1 MASRSRKPKGARDRG
16 RDHLSTTTIH
26 PVKIWQAALGE
37 LEVALSKAN
46 FTTWFK
52 NTQILHATETLVIIG
67 VPNTFAQEWLSKK
80 YHVQIIDVLKVHFP
94 DLEKVEYRIA
104 TGTQK
109 PEILEADTAP
119 VTFSPN
125 PISTPTNR
133 ELTRDEEDHG
143 NTLNRAYTFDTF
155 IVGNSNR
162 LAHAAAMAAAERPG
176 TPRYNPLYIYGGVGL
191 GKTHLMQAVG
201 NAILER
207 DPTKRIVYASCESFT
222 TEFIE
227 ALQNKKRDEFK
238 KRYRNADVL
247 LIDDIQFLSSKE
259 ATQEEFFHTFNTLHQ
274 TNRQIIMTSDTR
286 PQSISQLA
294 PRLSSRFGWGM
305 VADIQS
311 PDIETRQAILRYKCE
326 EKGFA
331 LSPDIAEYLAREI
344 ASNIRELEGML
355 NSLITHC
362 ELYQITPSL
371 NLARELI
378 EQSGS
383 AKQTAHLSGET
394 IFRTVADFF
403 SLDLNEL
410 LGKRRH
416 KELVY
421 PRQIAMYLM
430 RIEMG
435 ASFPKIGK
443 ALGGKDHTTIMHG
456 VDKITKELPKTES
469 LQRDLTLLKERL
481 YTL

>member
-1 MASRSRKPKGARDRG
+1 
-16 RDHLSTTTIH
+16 TH
-26 PVKIWQAALGE
+26 PAKVWQAALGE

-52 NTQILHATETLVIIG
+52 NTQILHATETVVTIG

-80 YHVQIIDVLKVHFP
+80 YHVQIIDALKPHYP

-109 PEILEADTAP
+109 PEFPDPESSAP
-119 VTFSPN
+119 VSF
-125 PISTPTNR
+125 TPTANASAAR
-133 ELTRDEEDHG
+133 RVDDEEERG
-143 NTLNRAYTFDTF
+143 SYLNASYTFDTF

-201 NAILER
+201 NTIKKQN
-207 DPTKRIVYASCESFT
+207 PSKRIVYASCEAFT

-227 ALQNKKRDEFK
+227 ALQNKRRDEFK

-326 EKGFA
+326 EKGFV
-331 LSPDIAEYLAREI
+331 LDPEITEYLAREV
-344 ASNIRELEGML
+344 ASNIRELEGTL

-362 ELYQITPSL
+362 ELYRTTPSL
-371 NLARELI
+371 ALARELV
-378 EQSGS
+378 EQSGAS
-383 AKQTAHLSGET
+383 TRTAHLSPDT
-394 IFRTVADFF
+394 IFRTVAEFF
-403 SLDLNEL
+403 SLDLGEL

-430 RIEMG
+430 RVEMS

-443 ALGGKDHTTIMHG
+443 ALGGKDHTTVMHG
-456 VDKITKELPKTES
+456 VEKITKELQKNES
-469 LQRDLTLLKERL
+469 LQRDLVLLKERL
-481 YTL
+481 YSQ